1 MAGVFLVEKI
11 EKEKMLI
18 DNTHMR
24 IYNEAK

>member
-24 IYNEAK
+24 IYNGAK